1 MMLGEVARRLR
12 ELVAALDRRAPR
24 VGYAAEAAIARDAA
38 ALREKALNRLAEI
51 AGQTTSA
58 PDVPL
63 DRVSRRRMVTAL
75 NRTAFPATPG
85 EVAPL
90 TPQEFTSDLDD
101 LDGNRAP
108 SMEQVCRTFMD
119 DANRALVW
127 WIRFEA
133 LKAWRART
141 DIIARLNSGSV
152 TLRDA
157 CDVAASFP
165 LNHHWEFEPDDFC
178 SAIEAVTVRRAQV
191 GAGAGSAS

>member
-12 ELVAALDRRAPR
+12 ELVAALDRTAPR
-24 VGYAAEAAIARDAA
+24 VGYAAEAAIAGDAGA
-38 ALREKALNRLAEI
+38 IRGKALNRLAEI
-51 AGQTTSA
+51 ADQTTSA
-58 PDVPL
+58 PDVPP
-63 DRVSRRRMVTAL
+63 DRASRRRMVTTL
-75 NRTAFPATPG
+75 NRTAFPATPR
-85 EVAPL
+85 EVAAL

-157 CDVAASFP
+157 YDVAAGFP
-165 LNHHWEFEPDDFC
+165 LNHHWEFEPDDFS
-178 SAIEAVTVRRAQV
+178 SAIEAVTVRRARV
-191 GAGAGSAS
+191 GAD